1 MDLSG
6 LPFFWMSTPKITKVE
21 KITTDKL
28 ADETMNVIIEMLD
41 IIVNQTKQG
50 NPDDSMLLFDAVM

>member
-1 MDLSG
+1 
-6 LPFFWMSTPKITKVE
+6 MSTPQITKVE

>member
-1 MDLSG
+1 
-6 LPFFWMSTPKITKVE
+6 MSTPKITKVE

-28 ADETMNVIIEMLD
+28 ADETMNVFEMLD